1 MVIFFATFLSGFIQ
15 KTPLGDM
22 LTVLRKTLTSLRPTF
37 ITIISIIATAK
48 VMGYSGMTTT
58 IADNTVAATGLMYP
72 AIAAFIGSVGGF
84 ITGSATSTCI
94 LLGKLQMDAA
104 VAIGAPLNTQIWI
117 AAANA
122 TGACA
127 GKLIAPQSIAI
138 GVAAIG
144 IAGRGT
150 ESQLLGLTMKI
161 YLPFI
166 ILLGLLVYCGRLWL

>member
-1 MVIFFATFLSGFIQ
+1 M
-15 KTPLGDM
+15 
-22 LTVLRKTLTSLRPTF
+22 
-37 ITIISIIATAK
+37 TIISIIATAK

-58 IADNTVAATGLMYP
+58 IADHTVAATGLMYP

-104 VAIGAPLNTQIWI
+104 IAIGATESTQVWI

-127 GKLIAPQSIAI
+127 GKIIAPQSIAI

-144 IAGRGT
+144 VAGRGN
-150 ESQLLGLTMKI
+150 ESQLLSLALKVYI
-161 YLPFI
+161 PFI
-166 ILLGLLVYCGRLWL
+166 LLLGCLVYVGRIWL

>member
-1 MVIFFATFLSGFIQ
+1 
-15 KTPLGDM
+15 
-22 LTVLRKTLTSLRPTF
+22 
-37 ITIISIIATAK
+37 
-48 VMGYSGMTTT
+48 
-58 IADNTVAATGLMYP
+58 

-104 VAIGAPLNTQIWI
+104 IAIGAPLNTQIWI

-144 IAGRGT
+144 AAGRGS
-150 ESQLLGLTMKI
+150 ESRLLALTMKV

-166 ILLGLLVYCGRLWL
+166 IMLGMLVYFGGTWL

>member
-1 MVIFFATFLSGFIQ
+1 M
-15 KTPLGDM
+15 
-22 LTVLRKTLTSLRPTF
+22 VLRKTIFSLRPTF
-37 ITIISIIATAK
+37 VTIISIIATAK

-58 IADNTVAATGLMYP
+58 IADHTVAATGLMYP

-104 VAIGAPLNTQIWI
+104 IAIGATESTQVWI

-127 GKLIAPQSIAI
+127 GKIIAPQSIAI

-144 IAGRGT
+144 VVGRGN
-150 ESQLLGLTMKI
+150 ESQLLSLALKVYI
-161 YLPFI
+161 PFI
-166 ILLGLLVYCGRLWL
+166 LLLGCLVYVGRIWL

>member
-1 MVIFFATFLSGFIQ
+1 
-15 KTPLGDM
+15 
-22 LTVLRKTLTSLRPTF
+22 
-37 ITIISIIATAK
+37 
-48 VMGYSGMTTT
+48 
-58 IADNTVAATGLMYP
+58 MYP

-104 VAIGAPLNTQIWI
+104 LAIGASHNTQIWI

-144 IAGRGT
+144 VAGRGS
-150 ESQLLGLTMKI
+150 ESRLLALGIKI

-166 ILLGLLVYCGRLWL
+166 LLLGCLVYIGRIWL